1 MGSNKAR
8 TWTIAT
14 AFVVVLVLAGGW
26 FLAVSPLYAEAGDTR
41 DETTSVQAQNDLLR
55 IQNAELRRQFNDL
68 DETRAELADYQ
79 VAIPVA
85 PELSD
90 FQREIERIAVAS
102 GVLVTDIQVS
112 QAQVADTTVVAA
124 PETPTTG
131 EGTDDA
137 ATDDATADDEAA
149 EGDTND
155 EAEDAATE
163 QPTDTGS
170 GTPLLEG
177 LYTVQ
182 VTVTVFGQYPATRQF
197 VAGMQTQIDR
207 TYYVPSL
214 AIARQ
219 EPSPQPNQG
228 LPPINLGDVKL
239 TLSGLVFVL
248 PAEPAFPPEE
258 SEEPVE
264 PPVLPPSNNGNWW
277 VPIPGT
283 AIPGVTALPTED

>member
-14 AFVVVLVLAGGW
+14 AFVVVLILVVGW
-26 FLAVSPLYAEAGDTR
+26 FLAVSPLYAEAGETR
-41 DETTSVQAQNDLLR
+41 DQTASVQGQNDLLR
-55 IQNAELRRQFNDL
+55 IQNAELRRQFDAL

-79 VAIPVA
+79 VAIPIA

-90 FQREIERIAVAS
+90 FQREIDRIAAAS

-137 ATDDATADDEAA
+137 AAEGDAA

-163 QPTDTGS
+163 PPADTGS
-170 GTPLLEG
+170 GAPLLDG
-177 LYTVQ
+177 LYTIQ

-219 EPSPQPNQG
+219 EPAPQPNQG

-248 PAEPAFPPEE
+248 PAEPALPPEDP
-258 SEEPVE
+258 EEPVE
-264 PPVLPPSNNGNWW
+264 PPVLPPSNNWNWW

-283 AIPGVTALPTED
+283 AIAGVTAPPTED